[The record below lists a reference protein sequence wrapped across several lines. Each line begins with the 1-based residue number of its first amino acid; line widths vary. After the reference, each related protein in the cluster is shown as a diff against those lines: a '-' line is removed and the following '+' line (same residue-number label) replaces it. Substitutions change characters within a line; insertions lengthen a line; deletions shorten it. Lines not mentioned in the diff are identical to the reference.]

1 MEKKPLLKTEE
12 PPVDRLVALQVAYL
26 LLGAENHSKV
36 SLTPPSAPAQAS
48 VAPPSGQEPEPAP
61 KAGDAATRP
70 GSRST

>member
-36 SLTPPSAPAQAS
+36 SLTPPSAPAQANA
-48 VAPPSGQEPEPAP
+48 APETGQGPEPTP
-61 KAGDAATRP
+61 RAGDAATRP
-70 GSRST
+70 GNKNT